1 MFTFARTALC
11 ALSLFSAPLL
21 FAQPASPGM
30 HTALERLVAS
40 QNLAQNWPLLLQNIG
55 AGNTRTVLQGAF
67 DALDGNTAL
76 TQAQRAKARQAVE
89 GLAPQIAADVSA
101 MLAKIDGKALML
113 GMTEEVYPKYYSL
126 REIQEM
132 SSFYESPAY
141 RKLATMGI
149 QAQGEISRTGQ
160 NPALVWARYDARLT
174 SEEKR
179 TLSTFQN
186 SPTGQKMRSIG
197 PQVQQESLRYLHA
210 RTDGMLN
217 DVMARYNNPIEKA
230 VRDASQN

>member
-1 MFTFARTALC
+1 MLARTAIC
-11 ALSLFSAPLL
+11 ALSLFAAPML
-21 FAQPASPGM
+21 FAQPASPAM
-30 HTALERLVAS
+30 HAALERLVAS

-55 AGNTRTVLQGAF
+55 AGSTRTVLQGAF
-67 DALDGNTAL
+67 DALDGNQAL
-76 TQAQRAKARQAVE
+76 TQAQRARARDAIE

-101 MLAKIDGKALML
+101 MLAKIDARTLML
-113 GMTEEVYPKYYSL
+113 GMTEKVYPKYYSL

-141 RKLATMGI
+141 RKVATMGI

-174 SEEKR
+174 PEEKR
-179 TLSTFQN
+179 ALAAFQN
-186 SPTGQKMRSIG
+186 SPTGQKTHSAS
-197 PQVQQESLRYLHA
+197 PQVQKESLRYLHA

-217 DVMARYNNPIEKA
+217 DVMVRYKDRIEKA
-230 VRDASQN
+230 VRDAAQN

>member
-1 MFTFARTALC
+1 M
-11 ALSLFSAPLL
+11 L
-21 FAQPASPGM
+21 FAQPASPAM
-30 HTALERLVAS
+30 HAALERLVAS

-55 AGNTRTVLQGAF
+55 AGSTRTVLQGAF
-67 DALDGNTAL
+67 DALDGNQAL
-76 TQAQRAKARQAVE
+76 TQAQRARARVAIE
-89 GLAPQIAADVSA
+89 RLAPQIAADVSA
-101 MLAKIDGKALML
+101 MLTKIDARTLML

-141 RKLATMGI
+141 RKFATMGI

-174 SEEKR
+174 PEEKR
-179 TLSTFQN
+179 ALAAFQN
-186 SPTGQKMRSIG
+186 SPTGQKMHSVS
-197 PQVQQESLRYLHA
+197 PQVQKESLRYLHA

-217 DVMARYNNPIEKA
+217 DVMARFKDRIDRA
-230 VRDASQN
+230 VRDAAQN